1 MYAVAGLVE
10 AGVVQGNHEQT
21 LARVGLAIVVGVVVT
36 LVNKKVS
43 LGPAGPF
50 LAAGE
55 LIMNVDEVGDGARV
69 FVTQSAIVALAHP
82 GDAVFLLVLVVS
94 QVVPREVDDR
104 CSYAGQDVSVGQFEF
119 ARRIFVVAVGKN
131 HTLLGAKAGRNIVE
145 RGQVTAVE
153 SRHDHLRLAREVE
166 VAGLNAPVRIGRIA
180 PVVGLTNRTDE
191 KLRINQGIVP
201 VNVVGIHVVERI
213 GVGQTTALV
222 EIFLNVVDE
231 GFVAGGLVLS
241 GKAEILLAHML
252 GCVEAH
258 AVVVHGVAEP
268 VDPAGN
274 KLAGIFR
281 NKARLVEVG
290 ILFRITRMAHERRR
304 VRSIIRGVGTLET
317 AIKLKDDVHQAD
329 QLLVQRA
336 AITTI
341 W

>member
-104 CSYAGQDVSVGQFEF
+104 CSHASQDVSVGQFEF

-213 GVGQTTALV
+213 GVGQTTA
-222 EIFLNVVDE
+222 F
-231 GFVAGGLVLS
+231 
-241 GKAEILLAHML
+241 
-252 GCVEAH
+252 
-258 AVVVHGVAEP
+258 
-268 VDPAGN
+268 
-274 KLAGIFR
+274 
-281 NKARLVEVG
+281 VEVF
-290 ILFRITRMAHERRR
+290 L
-304 VRSIIRGVGTLET
+304 
-317 AIKLKDDVHQAD
+317 DV
-329 QLLVQRA
+329 VN
-336 AITTI
+336 
-341 W
+341 